1 MQYRNSS
8 LSQKCNKRRIGR
20 WRDPFK
26 VWMMNCFQS
35 PGPSTPNVQWVLTT
49 FFFQP
54 RSPLSQTAWCGWNSG
69 PPTLRVY
76 MDLSLSLFGING
88 REREQV
94 MIDDQTGH
102 HFSTDPVSMIA
113 KEFYYLCSSSKHP
126 NYEEQSLVCTYLS
139 PTYGWCKL
147 WKLCNG
153 GWGRKIRIIGYDS
166 IKRYQLIALRHGA
179 HTWIFSTILKWRNI
193 HWIYVLCNN
202 NKHYCHNSAL
212 TKRL

>member
-76 MDLSLSLFGING
+76 MDLCLSLSLWHK
-88 REREQV
+88 RERERAS
-94 MIDDQTGH
+94 DDWWPDRSSLLHWSCVHDRQRILLSLFFFFEASKLWRAVT
-102 HFSTDPVSMIA
+102 SMHLFI
-113 KEFYYLCSSSKHP
+113 
-126 NYEEQSLVCTYLS
+126 TYL
-139 PTYGWCKL
+139 WMM
-147 WKLCNG
+147 
-153 GWGRKIRIIGYDS
+153 
-166 IKRYQLIALRHGA
+166 
-179 HTWIFSTILKWRNI
+179 
-193 HWIYVLCNN
+193 
-202 NKHYCHNSAL
+202 
-212 TKRL
+212 

>member
-76 MDLSLSLFGING
+76 MDLCLSLSLWHK
-88 REREQV
+88 RERESKWWLMTRQV
-94 MIDDQTGH
+94 ITSPLILCPWSPKNFIISVLLLRSIQT
-102 HFSTDPVSMIA
+102 M
-113 KEFYYLCSSSKHP
+113 KSSH
-126 NYEEQSLVCTYLS
+126 
-139 PTYGWCKL
+139 
-147 WKLCNG
+147 
-153 GWGRKIRIIGYDS
+153 
-166 IKRYQLIALRHGA
+166 
-179 HTWIFSTILKWRNI
+179 
-193 HWIYVLCNN
+193 
-202 NKHYCHNSAL
+202 
-212 TKRL
+212 